1 MQKFKDYTPDFVWI
15 EDPKEN
21 SQTLS
26 KKDEESNQNDFLD
39 SASSRLNFTNF
50 QI

>member
-1 MQKFKDYTPDFVWI
+1 MHKFKGFIPDFVWI

-26 KKDEESNQNDFLD
+26 KKGEESNQNDFLD
-39 SASSRLNFTNF
+39 SASSMKNLTSL